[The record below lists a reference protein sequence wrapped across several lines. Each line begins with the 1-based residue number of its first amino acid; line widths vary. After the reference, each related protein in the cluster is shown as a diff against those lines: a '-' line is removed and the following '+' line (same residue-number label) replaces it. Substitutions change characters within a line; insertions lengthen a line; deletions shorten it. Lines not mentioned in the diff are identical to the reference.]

1 MVPLRLM
8 AGGMS
13 LVGGVSADMLLHAV
27 SRQAVAQ
34 MMDEKK

>member
-13 LVGGVSADMLLHAV
+13 LLCGVLVGRLLHAV